1 MDDRCQIPGCRA
13 DADLSYLGHGVCTA
27 HWQHFTSDNQPADA
41 LRMALGLPVGHEP
54 ELDDTPMST
63 KKKTTEAKPEKTAKA
78 KREPKEKVELRTVAV
93 RLPEADFVKLHKAAG
108 DRQLANFMR
117 TTLLAAAEKALAK

>member
-1 MDDRCQIPGCRA
+1 MCG
-13 DADLSYLGHGVCTA
+13 DATK
-27 HWQHFTSDNQPADA
+27 PADA
-41 LRMALGLPVGHEP
+41 LREDLGIASEP
-54 ELDDTPMST
+54 ERLEDTMPRT
-63 KKKTTEAKPEKTAKA
+63 KKTDAAKPEKTAK

-93 RLPEADFVKLHKAAG
+93 RMPEGDFQELHQAAG